1 MNTLLTKAKLA
12 NKKNSPEGGDS
23 KSLDFFGGL
32 GPAEADPPPKDDDG
46 FARGLKKC
54 MLPS

>member
-1 MNTLLTKAKLA
+1 MR
-12 NKKNSPEGGDS
+12 NSPEGGDS

-32 GPAEADPPPKDDDG
+32 GPAEADPPPKEDEDG